1 MKNQMNKNTRVW
13 LMLITI
19 IVVTLLTTFWVTIYR
34 PTSAPFDPRRWPTR
48 DIHGD
53 IELFYTIK
61 TLVSTINATLL
72 VFLLITYV
80 DIYSQTKSDF
90 TIGLVVFSLVLLL
103 YALVSNPIVHWIFG
117 FKSVGLGPFAV
128 LPDLFTCAALA
139 VLLYLTLKY

>member
-19 IVVTLLTTFWVTIYR
+19 IVVTLLTTLWITIYR
-34 PTSAPFDPRRWPTR
+34 PTASPFDPRRWPTHNIR
-48 DIHGD
+48 GD
-53 IELFYTIK
+53 IELYYTIK

-72 VFLLITYV
+72 VFLLATYIN
-80 DIYSQTKSDF
+80 IYSETKSDF

-103 YALVSNPIVHWIFG
+103 YALVSNPIIHWIFG
-117 FKSVGLGPFAV
+117 FRGVGLGPFAV